1 MAHMPDR
8 EPCDLVIEARWLL
21 PMQPCGAVLE
31 DHAVAVSAGRIAAVG
46 PAGEIRGRFAA
57 RESLVRDSHALLPG
71 LVNACTNAADTLLR
85 AHGGDTPAGT
95 HGAGADFVRDGTRVA
110 MAEMLRAGIT
120 CFADLGLNPDE
131 AARAASAA
139 QMRAAIALPVAEGP
153 TSWAEDATGYFA
165 RAERL
170 WDQYRSDPRISLFF
184 APLALSSLSD
194 GGLARLRRLADELDA
209 RVALDVTRAA
219 DLPRLEAL
227 GLLRPGA
234 TVIGLG
240 VADAHHVPLLVR
252 HGASLVACP
261 QAQLRAGQFPFAP
274 SLAGAHT
281 GLGSGSAAYTGA
293 LDILAQARLASTC
306 GALPAGEALLMATL
320 GGATA
325 LGLQAEIGSI
335 EPGKSADLV
344 CVDLSCLE
352 CRMAPGILEAVL
364 FGATRAQVS
373 DVWTGGRC
381 AVSGTHLLAFDEA
394 EIAVLPGRWRQRL
407 KLGAAA

>member
-1 MAHMPDR
+1 MPDR

-21 PMQPCGAVLE
+21 PMQPAGAVLE
-31 DHAVAVSAGRIAAVG
+31 DHAVAVSAGRIAAVA
-46 PAGEIRGRFAA
+46 PVAEIRSRFAA
-57 RESLVRDSHALLPG
+57 GETLVRDSHALLPG

-85 AHGGDTPAGT
+85 AHAGARPAGS
-95 HGAGADFVRDGTRVA
+95 AGADFVRDGTRVA

-120 CFADLGLNPDE
+120 SFADLGPNPDE

-153 TSWAEDATGYFA
+153 SAWAEDATGYFA

-184 APLALSSLSD
+184 APLELSSLSD

-209 RVALDVTRAA
+209 RVALDVTGAA
-219 DLPRLEAL
+219 DLSRLEAL

-240 VADAHHVPLLVR
+240 SAEAHQVPLLVQ

-261 QAQLRAGQFPFAP
+261 QAQLRAGRFPFAP
-274 SLAGAHT
+274 SLPGAHT
-281 GLGSGSAAYTGA
+281 GLGSGSAGYTGV
-293 LDILAQARLASTC
+293 LDILAQARLAAGCS
-306 GALPAGEALLMATL
+306 ALPAAEALRMATL

-335 EPGKSADLV
+335 EPGKAADLV
-344 CVDLSCLE
+344 CVDLSSLE
-352 CRMAPGILEAVL
+352 CRMAPGIPEAVL

-381 AVSGTHLLAFDEA
+381 AVSGAHLLAFDEA
-394 EIAVLPGRWRQRL
+394 EIAVLPERWRRRL
-407 KLGAAA
+407 KLEAAA